1 MELRCEANRLFA
13 KFDPE
18 TLALSFKCRTCS
30 AREGRDVFH
39 PYPLATLLQAIAAGA
54 EVVLPGG
61 TGYPDVV
68 TPRDEMERH
77 PHGT

>member
-1 MELRCEANRLFA
+1 MELRCEANRKFA
-13 KFDPE
+13 ELDPAA
-18 TLALSFKCRTCS
+18 LALSFKCKTCS

-61 TGYPDVV
+61 TDYPEHD
-68 TPRDEMERH
+68 TPAAVRKEPR
-77 PHGT
+77 T